1 MILPID
7 DNGGSLVDANELN
20 EYLQLSVSKPRS
32 RLIQLSN
39 GSSAA
44 WQSTAA
50 ARLITDS
57 LAIEDIDAIKG
68 HVKAAMQTELF

>member
-39 GSSAA
+39 GSSA

-68 HVKAAMQTELF
+68 HVKAAQ